1 VTGGYIKQL
10 ELTKQLEKQAKKATA
25 NREAA
30 EKKIEES
37 EDLIA
42 TAKKMGVKAA
52 GAEKLLVEASEAFS
66 RKDYKG
72 ALSLAIKSI
81 EASGEAK
88 ANEINNILETIR
100 ELLGNM
106 GELAAVAKEPDA
118 AIKKAVELLETGDL
132 DDAYSEANAAW
143 DVTERFINARMAD
156 EFERAQSL
164 LLLAE
169 NENIKTDSE
178 REQLSQ
184 ARRSLENENFVESLD
199 RLMSTLESVTDDLI
213 NLYHKRKLELQKGM
227 EESKAVPIE
236 LSRAIDQIGKADE
249 QIGQANM
256 EEALSDLT
264 IAEGEFRKSFS
275 RALLKEFDSLDSRLE
290 LLSQYEEKASE
301 LESPVIKGRELT
313 RDGEHSDAL
322 EIYCSVIDKVKESEL
337 NVLATQIYNLK
348 SKLQIAKR
356 TGNDIKKAIALI
368 EESKLIIQGGDF
380 QGALDLVH
388 QADMVIEKDLEGFR
402 EVETELGKVENLMS
416 QAERYGLDRSRAEDS
431 MRSARAL
438 ALKAKL
444 GESIE
449 QMKTAQR
456 ELDNEIQQ
464 YLGSEIM
471 RAELM
476 LASAMRMGSDV
487 SRESAMIDDIMA
499 RVRSGDYTDVDGPL
513 EECRMSIKEFLEVNS
528 EKTIEHARGLLD
540 KYEGMANVTSSRLM
554 LDDAVSAFDAKD
566 FDKAFGMAIKAM
578 QELEKQENAVL
589 DNQLNEARR
598 LLEIN
603 KGLGAESTTINER
616 VAEAEALRLDG
627 RTKEGITIINEVLQ
641 LAGSVVREHIRKGMN
656 SLSRSISAAR
666 KKGVEILRVEKLAQ
680 RVSNSLEKEQVADA
694 FDILQEADEELRSL
708 LNKHEE
714 VSEYLQDIEGLIEE
728 ARVNGIDVNSSEQFL
743 QQTRV
748 LFDGGEYDKAIELA
762 KKTLGESESKTAL
775 LMAPRRIQEVKNLIA
790 TGKRL
795 DLDVSKEEVE
805 LGRAQSLLD
814 KGQHI
819 QALSSTKNIRRDMRD
834 RIVKGL
840 GGEIS
845 RAREMITRAREL
857 GTDVSA
863 IGNIVDR
870 AEKMLGEERINDALR
885 AVDLVKK
892 ELDQGLIIERKASEG
907 IARASAVISNVRK
920 AGMEPAGAV
929 EILRQAKDQ
938 AQAGRGGIAMEL
950 AKKSADQAAE
960 TARTKLMERFKNL
973 EITER
978 AMEVEGSDLNQ
989 ADRMKADFRKMLEE
1003 WKFTHALTLLDNL
1016 EEELER
1022 LDKQK
1027 KLATR
1032 TLEETR
1038 TKVTKAKDRGLISQ
1052 KVEELLDSATSRL
1065 QEGAFSAA
1073 FSDAIRCR
1081 EELSS
1086 LEELYDRRMGDLK
1099 KLRKRM
1105 EEASSEG
1112 VDISSVSDFFDEGE
1126 RSLRELDFEEASLN
1140 LSRGDTALSKNIE
1153 KEMESRQQNLRANYR
1168 LYCDLGLNE
1177 GDPRKKTVQLM
1188 EKKRLKLDEFKA
1200 LNENLNQL
1208 RESIENRLEA
1218 TLGEISG
1225 RIQVASNSGADVST
1239 SEYLLSQGRELL
1251 GSGNLNEAFLMI
1263 RESEES
1269 IGVAID
1275 ERREFMELKMRCESL
1290 IENARR
1296 NGLVMEGVISLVAKA
1311 EGERKSDYKAA
1322 IETIEEALLMAE
1334 EEAASYLP
1342 ELAID
1347 ISFLDQAATDKWMR
1361 ARVVISNDSKAMA
1374 RDIRIE
1380 LSGDIEVRGLESLK
1394 KLRGNESKEM
1404 EFEIMP
1410 LSKGDIEVNFSL
1422 TCRPVLS
1429 EDTFGLE
1436 SSFQLEV
1443 E

>member
-1 VTGGYIKQL
+1 MTGGYIKQL
-10 ELTKQLEKQAKKATA
+10 ELTKQLEKQAKKAAA

-37 EDLIA
+37 EELIA
-42 TAKKMGVKAA
+42 SAKRMGANAA

-81 EASGEAK
+81 EVSGEAK
-88 ANEINNILETIR
+88 ANEIENIIKTTR
-100 ELLGNM
+100 ELLSNM
-106 GELAAVAKEPDA
+106 GELATDAKEPTA
-118 AIKKAVELLETGDL
+118 AIEQAVGLLEKGDL
-132 DDAYSEANAAW
+132 DDAYAEANIAW
-143 DVTERFINARMAD
+143 DVAERFINARMAD

-169 NENIKTDSE
+169 NENINTDSE

-184 ARRSLENENFVESLD
+184 ARRSLESGDFVESIDL
-199 RLMSTLESVTDDLI
+199 LTSCLESVSDGLI

-227 EESKAVPIE
+227 EESKSVSIE
-236 LSRAIDQIGKADE
+236 LSRVSDQIQKADE
-249 QIGQANM
+249 RIAQADM
-256 EEALSDLT
+256 EEGLSDLT

-275 RALLKEFDSLDSRLE
+275 RALLKEFDSLESRLE
-290 LLSQYEEKASE
+290 LLSRYEEEVSE
-301 LESPVIKGRELT
+301 LGSPIARGRGLT
-313 RDGEHSDAL
+313 RDGEYLNAL
-322 EIYCSVIDKVKESEL
+322 EICRDVIDKVNENEL

-348 SKLQIAKR
+348 PKLQIAKR
-356 TGNDIKKAIALI
+356 TGNDTKKAIGLI
-368 EESKLIIQGGDF
+368 EESKVTIQGGDF
-380 QGALDLVH
+380 QGALDLIH
-388 QADMVIEKDLEGFR
+388 QADIVLERELEGFR
-402 EVETELGKVENLMS
+402 EVEMELVKTENLMIR
-416 QAERYGLDRSRAEDS
+416 ADRYGLDCSRAEDS
-431 MRSARAL
+431 MRSARTL
-438 ALKAKL
+438 ALKAEL
-444 GESIE
+444 GESVE
-449 QMKTAQR
+449 QMKAAQK
-456 ELDNEIQQ
+456 ELDKEIQQ

-487 SRESAMIDDIMA
+487 TKESAMIDDIMA
-499 RVRSGDYTDVDGPL
+499 RVRSGDYTDVDDPL
-513 EECRMSIKEFLEVNS
+513 EKCRMYIREFLEINS
-528 EKTIEHARGLLD
+528 EKTIDHARNLLE
-540 KYEGMANVTSSRLM
+540 KYEGMANITSSRLM
-554 LDDAVSAFDAKD
+554 LEDAMSAFDGKD
-566 FDKAFGMAIKAM
+566 FDKAFKMANKAI

-589 DNQLNEARR
+589 ENQLNEARR

-603 KGLGAESTTINER
+603 KGLGAESATINER

-627 RTKEGITIINEVLQ
+627 RTKEGILAASEVLQ

-680 RVSNSLEKEQVADA
+680 RVSSSLENDQVADA
-694 FDILQEADEELRSL
+694 YDILQEADEELRGL

-728 ARVNGIDVNSSEQFL
+728 AKANGVDVNSSEQFL

-748 LFDGGEYDKAIELA
+748 LFDAGEYDKASELA
-762 KKTLGESESKTAL
+762 RKTLGEAESKTAL

-805 LGRAQSLLD
+805 LSKAQSLLD
-814 KGQHI
+814 MGQHI
-819 QALSSTKNIRRDMRD
+819 QALASTKNIRRDMRD
-834 RIVKGL
+834 RIVQGL
-840 GGEIS
+840 KGEIS

-857 GTDVSA
+857 GADVSA

-870 AEKMLGEERINDALR
+870 AEKLLGEDRVNDALR

-973 EITER
+973 EITQR

-989 ADRMKADFRKMLEE
+989 ANRMKSDFRKMLEE

-1027 KLATR
+1027 KLATG

-1038 TKVTKAKDRGLISQ
+1038 AKVTKAKDRGLISQ
-1052 KVEELLDSATSRL
+1052 KVEDLLDSAISRL
-1065 QEGAFSAA
+1065 EEGAYTAA

-1081 EELSS
+1081 DELRS
-1086 LEELYDRRMGDLK
+1086 LEELYDRRMGDLG

-1105 EEASSEG
+1105 EAASNEG
-1112 VDISSVSDFFDEGE
+1112 VDISSVSGYFDEAE
-1126 RSLRELDFEEASLN
+1126 RSLRQLDFEEASLN
-1140 LSRGDTALSKNIE
+1140 LSRGDTALGKKIE
-1153 KEMESRQQNLRANYR
+1153 NEMESRQQDMRALYR

-1177 GDPRKKTVQLM
+1177 SDPL
-1188 EKKRLKLDEFKA
+1188 EKVVRQTEMKRLKPDEFKT
-1200 LNENLNQL
+1200 LNQNLDQL
-1208 RESIENRLEA
+1208 REIIEKRMET

-1225 RIQVASNSGADVST
+1225 RIQVASKSGADVST

-1251 GSGNLNEAFLMI
+1251 GTGNLNEAFFMI
-1263 RESEES
+1263 KEAEDS
-1269 IGVAID
+1269 IGVAMD

-1296 NGLVMEGVISLVAKA
+1296 NGLVMEWVISLVAKA
-1311 EGERKSDYKAA
+1311 DGERKSDYKAA
-1322 IETIEEALLMAE
+1322 IETMKEALSRAE

-1347 ISFLDQAATDKWMR
+1347 INFLDPAASDQWMR
-1361 ARVVISNDSKAMA
+1361 ARVVISNESKAMA
-1374 RDIRIE
+1374 RDVRIE
-1380 LSGDIEVRGLESLK
+1380 LSGEIEVRGLESIK
-1394 KLRGNESKEM
+1394 KLRSNESREI

-1410 LSKGDIEVNFSL
+1410 LRKGDIEVNFSL
-1422 TCRPVLS
+1422 SCRPVLS

-1436 SSFQLEV
+1436 SSFQLEA